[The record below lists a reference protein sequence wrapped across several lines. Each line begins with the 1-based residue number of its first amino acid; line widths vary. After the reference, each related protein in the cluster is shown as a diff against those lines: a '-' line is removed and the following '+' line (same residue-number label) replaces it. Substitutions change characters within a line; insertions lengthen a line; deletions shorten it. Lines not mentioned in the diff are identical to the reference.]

1 MRSASLS
8 SPRRPI
14 FFHPSQVEIRSWG
27 AGLRGGAAAGSS
39 ALNQCPKVGHRIYVL
54 SRRKGDAPRRVR
66 NRFQAKKAFT
76 TREARKVA
84 RPRRLRCGR
93 GVEGRGRGGRP
104 LRRHGGPAAEE
115 DAHPEAGPAGEA
127 PGDCHHHKEGLG
139 GYSEEE
145 QGQDA
150 RRHVPRGEFI
160 DLGTTCRTRP
170 ARLGSSL
177 AAASAGARTPPKLTL
192 PVGVA
197 AVSFSVFFFCLG
209 QLQTTQTGEKHA
221 RPAHVSPVRAHF
233 RGA

>member
-1 MRSASLS
+1 MR
-8 SPRRPI
+8 
-14 FFHPSQVEIRSWG
+14 
-27 AGLRGGAAAGSS
+27 
-39 ALNQCPKVGHRIYVL
+39 LNQCPKVGHRIYVL
-54 SRRKGDAPRRVR
+54 SRMKDDAPRRVR
-66 NRFQAKKAFT
+66 NRFQAERPLLLLEKP
-76 TREARKVA
+76 EGS

-160 DLGTTCRTRP
+160 DLGTTYRTHP

-177 AAASAGARTPPKLTL
+177 SASAGARTPPKLTL

-197 AVSFSVFFFCLG
+197 AVSFSVFFFGLG
-209 QLQTTQTGEKHA
+209 QLQNPNRRKARATSSCVTGSSPFSRSLA
-221 RPAHVSPVRAHF
+221 RRRSTLSSCSPK
-233 RGA
+233 